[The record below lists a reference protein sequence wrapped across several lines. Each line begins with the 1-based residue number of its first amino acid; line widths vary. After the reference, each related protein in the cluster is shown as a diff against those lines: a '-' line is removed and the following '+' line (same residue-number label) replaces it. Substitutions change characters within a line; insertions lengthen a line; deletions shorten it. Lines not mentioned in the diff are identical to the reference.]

1 VSLAWREWDPEEAV
15 VFNRA
20 SGRTHLLDAFSAAA
34 LRALSEQPQ
43 DIATLSHD
51 LVAQS
56 GAPEDSV
63 TVRLRQVLNTLREL
77 GLAEPI
83 PLCVSAS

>member
-1 VSLAWREWDPEEAV
+1 MSLAWREWDPEEAV

-34 LRALSEQPQ
+34 LRALAEQPG
-43 DIATLSHD
+43 DIATLSRH

-56 GAPEDSV
+56 SAPETIV
-63 TVRLRQVLNTLREL
+63 RVRLGQVLNTLREL
-77 GLAEPI
+77 GLAESI
-83 PLCVSAS
+83 PSCISAS